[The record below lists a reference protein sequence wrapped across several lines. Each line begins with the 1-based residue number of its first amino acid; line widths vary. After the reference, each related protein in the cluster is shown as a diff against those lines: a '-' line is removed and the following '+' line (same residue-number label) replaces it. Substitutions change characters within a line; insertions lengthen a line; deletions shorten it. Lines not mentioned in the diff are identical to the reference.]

1 MNSQPLQPTLLL
13 SRSLTERIVSG
24 VGKALRAAG
33 ILRVHWRDSRTR
45 RREARAV
52 DAIADMNA
60 HMLRDIGAHDH
71 LIAHAAARSDADHRR
86 RIAFQ
91 LSTPLLVVA
100 LIATAALGTVAEA
113 AASPPTSRAPVQAQ
127 LIADFTG
134 EYINGSPVY
143 RLPPVIVVGSRKVE
157 RVKLQR
163 EEQST
168 RAPQARS
175 KAAARRP
182 A

>member
-1 MNSQPLQPTLLL
+1 MNSQPLQPSVLL
-13 SRSLTERIVSG
+13 SRSFTERVVSG

-33 ILRVHWRDSRTR
+33 ILRVLWRDSRAR

-60 HMLRDIGAHDH
+60 HMLRDIGAHDR
-71 LIAHAAARSDADHRR
+71 LIAHAAARSDAEHRR

-100 LIATAALGTVAEA
+100 LIATAALGTPAEA
-113 AASPPTSRAPVQAQ
+113 ADSRPTSRAPAQAQ
-127 LIADFTG
+127 LIGDSTG
-134 EYINGSPVY
+134 EYVNGAPVY

-157 RVKLQR
+157 RVKLER
-163 EEQST
+163 EDQST

-175 KAAARRP
+175 KAAARPP